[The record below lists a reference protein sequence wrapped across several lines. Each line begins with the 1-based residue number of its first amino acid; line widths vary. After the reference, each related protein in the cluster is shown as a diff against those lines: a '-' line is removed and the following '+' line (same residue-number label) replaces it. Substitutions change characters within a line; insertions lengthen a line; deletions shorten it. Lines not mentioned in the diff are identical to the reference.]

1 MNDKVY
7 IKVTEGHNYVNS
19 VKNGMAYT
27 SVSYSGK
34 KYGGTSPCDN
44 DEEVSNSIKQARKTI
59 TNEGDIPI
67 LQDER
72 KKATLL
78 NWG

>member
-1 MNDKVY
+1 MKDKVY
-7 IKVTEGHNYVNS
+7 IKVTEGGHYVNS
-19 VKNGMAYT
+19 VKNGRDYT

-34 KYGGTSPCDN
+34 KYGGSSPCDN
-44 DEEVSNSIKQARKTI
+44 DEEIKKSIEWAKKTI
-59 TNEGDIPI
+59 QNEGDMPI